1 MCVLKKR
8 PAAAILGT
16 VFIKNLSDV
25 PQSESFV
32 FYKKYINKIIPV
44 STALVLIFMAMEKI

>member
-16 VFIKNLSDV
+16 AFIKNLSDV